1 MSSDYILQLITQ
13 HFGWSFTLV
22 LFFVCLILEKL
33 PTNFSPFTM
42 IGNGI
47 RKVINGDTNEA
58 LVAIR
63 KELDDMKTENYIRAM
78 NGRKSEILSFSRD
91 LKTFEIDGNI
101 NAIDDFEEEDFNHI
115 FESYRDYEALV
126 KKTGLT
132 NGKINRAMQRINRHS
147 ELHGFG
153 TEEIIG

>member
-1 MSSDYILQLITQ
+1 
-13 HFGWSFTLV
+13 
-22 LFFVCLILEKL
+22 
-33 PTNFSPFTM
+33 M